1 MDLVSERKKKRKDSP
16 PQSVVGSLLD
26 LVSERKKKKKRL
38 PTTICSG
45 ESFGL
50 SLTKKK
56 KKRLPTRICGG
67 ESFRLRKK
75 KGRNIV
81 RSLLDLV
88 FERSSPHQEGSPF
101 NSE

>member
-1 MDLVSERKKKRKDSP
+1 MDLVSKK
-16 PQSVVGSLLD
+16 
-26 LVSERKKKKKRL
+26 KKKKKRL
-38 PTTICSG
+38 PTRICSG

-50 SLTKKK
+50 SLKKEKK
-56 KKRLPTRICGG
+56 KKRLPITICGG

-101 NSE
+101 KSE